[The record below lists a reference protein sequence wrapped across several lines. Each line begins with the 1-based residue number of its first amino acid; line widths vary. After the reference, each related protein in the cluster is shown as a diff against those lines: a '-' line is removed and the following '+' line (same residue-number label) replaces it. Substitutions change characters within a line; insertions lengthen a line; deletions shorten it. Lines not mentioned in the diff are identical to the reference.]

1 VTQVLSFNP
10 RIFLYERLLSE
21 GEPAAAVL
29 AALAAAAA
37 AANCCPAPTAAAE
50 ECDHLVSKAGPRLSR
65 SGVVDVENPNHE
77 SVR

>member
-21 GEPAAAVL
+21 
-29 AALAAAAA
+29 
-37 AANCCPAPTAAAE
+37 E